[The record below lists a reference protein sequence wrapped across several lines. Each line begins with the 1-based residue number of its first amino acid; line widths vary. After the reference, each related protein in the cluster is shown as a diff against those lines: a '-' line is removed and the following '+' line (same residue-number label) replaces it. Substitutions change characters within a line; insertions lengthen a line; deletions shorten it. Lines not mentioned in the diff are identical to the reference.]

1 MEGAVVDSLC
11 EGKTIFDQ
19 NGFKPVSVG
28 KRLRELRTSSG
39 YSIKNL
45 AEKSGLAVNTLSLIE
60 NEKTSP
66 SVNTLEQL
74 ARALEIP
81 LTSFFELSNPE
92 PKVINTK
99 PGKRRE
105 MIFKGMRIEDCGLG
119 LDGQLMQPLVVT
131 LPSEEEEICEAR
143 LHTGHE
149 FVYCLSGQVDY
160 FIDEE
165 KYSLRPGDSLILD
178 ASLPHRWINPY
189 QEPAVYLLVMVPGN
203 AGDLNGEI
211 HFHPNRENG
220 R

>member
-1 MEGAVVDSLC
+1 MDSFR

-19 NGFKPVSVG
+19 DGYRPVTVG
-28 KRLRELRTSSG
+28 KRLRELRTGSG
-39 YSIKNL
+39 YSIKSL

-81 LTSFFELSNPE
+81 LTRFFELAKAE
-92 PKVINTK
+92 PQVISTK
-99 PGKRRE
+99 PGQRRE
-105 MIFKGMRIEDCGLG
+105 MVFRGMRIEDCGLG
-119 LDGQLMQPLVVT
+119 LEGQPMQPLVVT
-131 LPSEEEEICEAR
+131 LPSQEEEICEAR
-143 LHTGHE
+143 LHAGHE

-160 FIDEE
+160 FIDEQ
-165 KYSLRPGDSLILD
+165 KYSLREGNSLILD

-189 QEPAVYLLVMVPGN
+189 QEPAVYLLVMVPGD
-203 AGDLNGEI
+203 AGDLSGEI
-211 HFHPNRENG
+211 HFQSSRETG